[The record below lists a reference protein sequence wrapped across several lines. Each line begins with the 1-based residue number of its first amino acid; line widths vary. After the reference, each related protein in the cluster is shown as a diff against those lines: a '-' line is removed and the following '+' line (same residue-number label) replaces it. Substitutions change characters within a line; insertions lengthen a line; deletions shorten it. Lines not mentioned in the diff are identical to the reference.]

1 MRPETHWRRF
11 QHERVAIIKSL
22 ETKIVHKRWTKDCS
36 YQIQQYWF
44 RGLKRQ
50 LQRIGQAGRI
60 TVARLK
66 KLLSKGVIA
75 ATHSLRWFRM
85 VYQPPFAFVPVV

>member
-22 ETKIVHKRWTKDCS
+22 ESKIVHNRWTKDCS
-36 YQIQQYWF
+36 HQIQQYWF

-60 TVARLK
+60 TAARLK
-66 KLLSKGVIA
+66 KLLSKGIIA

-85 VYQPPFAFVPVV
+85 VYQPQFSFVPAV